1 MQLDARWLI
10 APLVCLWPLAATA
23 DDSDAARL
31 IAECSA
37 PALPP
42 ASLDSCLE
50 RVRVLEETE
59 PSSGLQALE
68 ASLEQRE
75 SAGPASTRTA
85 SAPAPAVS
93 EVAPEPDIAAAGDE
107 AQDESAARRAEPDN
121 FPPRSGP
128 SVEDEPPVADAPD
141 VPSSTD
147 RAADDTDGPPQS

>member
-10 APLVCLWPLAATA
+10 APLVCFWPLAAAADGNDTA
-23 DDSDAARL
+23 KVIS
-31 IAECSA
+31 ECSA
-37 PALPP
+37 PDLPQ

-75 SAGPASTRTA
+75 SGVPATTRTA
-85 SAPAPAVS
+85 ATPPPAAS
-93 EVAPEPDIAAAGDE
+93 EIAPESDVAAAGDE
-107 AQDESAARRAEPDN
+107 AQDESAARRADPDN
-121 FPPRSGP
+121 SPPRSGP

-147 RAADDTDGPPQS
+147 RAADDSDGPPQS